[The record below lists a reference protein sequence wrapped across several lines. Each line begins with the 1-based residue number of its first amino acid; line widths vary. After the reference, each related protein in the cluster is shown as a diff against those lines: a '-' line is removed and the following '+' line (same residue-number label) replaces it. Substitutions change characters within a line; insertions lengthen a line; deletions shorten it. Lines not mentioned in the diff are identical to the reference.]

1 MRTAAITGLLCV
13 TMIAM
18 LADLKTGK
26 IPNGLIAAGVAMG
39 VCFQVL
45 SERVA
50 GILVF
55 AGGLLLP
62 LLLMGGLFYFRMA
75 GAGDIKLLCALGGI
89 MGPRT
94 VMECIVY
101 SLLAGAGISL
111 AILISTGG
119 IRRRFLYLYQYMN
132 EFYCTGEIRPYYRKG
147 MSFPENFHFT
157 VPIFLSAVLYV
168 GGVY

>member
-62 LLLMGGLFYFRMA
+62 LLLMGHG
-75 GAGDIKLLCALGGI
+75 
-89 MGPRT
+89 
-94 VMECIVY
+94 
-101 SLLAGAGISL
+101 
-111 AILISTGG
+111 
-119 IRRRFLYLYQYMN
+119 
-132 EFYCTGEIRPYYRKG
+132 
-147 MSFPENFHFT
+147 
-157 VPIFLSAVLYV
+157 V
-168 GGVY
+168 GGG